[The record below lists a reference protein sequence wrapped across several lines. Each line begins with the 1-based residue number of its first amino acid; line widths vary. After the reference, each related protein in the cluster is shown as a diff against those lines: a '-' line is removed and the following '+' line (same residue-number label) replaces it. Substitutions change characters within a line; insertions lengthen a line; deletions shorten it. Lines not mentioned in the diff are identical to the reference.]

1 MRMVARF
8 IIVGLLALFA
18 AGCAPAFKPLPPD
31 VASQITLK
39 EVRLS
44 ATDTV
49 ADVFNRGA
57 SQQEVRQAFE
67 RGIVSAFAGRQGNL
81 PVVLEIKVLSV
92 DLPTAGRGLIAGAGS
107 SATSTIEVAVKS
119 ENGQVILPSQTLYV
133 TDTRPA
139 DFLLVGSGVRWSRE
153 KQIEELG
160 KAVGANILQRL
171 TDPS

>member
-1 MRMVARF
+1 
-8 IIVGLLALFA
+8 
-18 AGCAPAFKPLPPD
+18 
-31 VASQITLK
+31 
-39 EVRLS
+39 
-44 ATDTV
+44 
-49 ADVFNRGA
+49 
-57 SQQEVRQAFE
+57 
-67 RGIVSAFAGRQGNL
+67 
-81 PVVLEIKVLSV
+81 
-92 DLPTAGRGLIAGAGS
+92 
-107 SATSTIEVAVKS
+107 VKS